1 MKKYKLIGKTRHMQ
15 DLFLTG
21 ADGRFRQSKII
32 QGKIIEVTEDQL
44 NFLTERLEARGAIQL
59 VELEEEA
66 PEPAPIVL
74 DEPAPEPEEE
84 LIVEETPGVNVEEIE
99 SEEAVAPAPKKRRRR
114 KKKTEEKSE
123 E

>member
-21 ADGRFRQSKII
+21 DDGRFRQSKII
-32 QGKIIEVTEDQL
+32 QGKIIEVTENQL

-59 VELEEEA
+59 LELEEEV

-84 LIVEETPGVNVEEIE
+84 LVVEEETPAVNVEEFE

-114 KKKTEEKSE
+114 KKKSE